1 MIEQDIESVLEITGF
16 TIEEL
21 AEDLCVSRITVSN
34 WINNKNNISEKH
46 MCEFYEYVF
55 KKGIRLNKIKCVFRL
70 NGTACTLQREGCP
83 LQTGS
88 F

>member
-1 MIEQDIESVLEITGF
+1 MAVHHGGKVGRAGKT
-16 TIEEL
+16 L
-21 AEDLCVSRITVSN
+21 ASN
-34 WINNKNNISEKH
+34 SSSKSAKSKAGKTLANHNLIN
-46 MCEFYEYVF
+46 MV
-55 KKGIRLNKIKCVFRL
+55 CVFRL